1 MTNFTVAFDKI
12 CRRQHRRSGR
22 QRAADAIAAKYSIRK
37 EGRAMIETIL
47 NGLLPVAFVIS
58 LGWSSGWLGLLK
70 HEDAGVLATLVIR
83 FALPFA
89 LFYAAVTTPADKILN
104 PGLAGCL
111 TFGLIGSY
119 LIALT
124 IGLFVFRHN
133 LRTATMQALVC
144 AYPDMAYFGAPIL
157 AALFGPL
164 GFLVVLVG
172 NLVTSIIM
180 LPLTIVLTR
189 ISDKQEA
196 GHGWKDT
203 LHVLNHALVGAVT
216 NPIVFLPISGLILS
230 FLHVKLPIPI
240 LSSVDI
246 IGKASGGT
254 SLFALGLMLYG
265 EKVRINL
272 NVLTNIGIKNFLQ
285 PVMMLLG
292 VGMFGL
298 TKDPAHQAI
307 ITGAVP
313 TATAAAMFALR
324 NNTYTADATSTIL
337 LSTVLGIGT
346 EAILIGLF
354 SS

>member
-1 MTNFTVAFDKI
+1 
-12 CRRQHRRSGR
+12 
-22 QRAADAIAAKYSIRK
+22 
-37 EGRAMIETIL
+37 MIGTIL

-58 LGWSSGWLGLLK
+58 LGWSSARLGLLK
-70 HEDAGVLATLVIR
+70 HADAGVLATLVIR

-119 LIALT
+119 LIALAL
-124 IGLFVFRHN
+124 GLFAFRHN

-157 AALFGPL
+157 AALFGPA

-189 ISDKQEA
+189 VSDKQEA

-203 LHVLNHALVGAVT
+203 LHVLNHALVGAAT
-216 NPIVFLPISGLILS
+216 NPIVFLPISGLILT

-285 PVMMLLG
+285 PAMMLLG
-292 VGMFGL
+292 VAMFGL

-313 TATAAAMFALR
+313 TATAAAMFALK

>member
-1 MTNFTVAFDKI
+1 
-12 CRRQHRRSGR
+12 
-22 QRAADAIAAKYSIRK
+22 
-37 EGRAMIETIL
+37 MIDTIL
-47 NGLLPVAFVIS
+47 NGLLPVAFVIT
-58 LGWSSGWLGLLK
+58 LGWLSGRLGTLQ
-70 HEDAGVLATLVIR
+70 HDDAGVLAALVIR

-89 LFYAAVTTPADKILN
+89 LFFAAVTTPADKIIN
-104 PGLAGCL
+104 VGLALCL
-111 TFGLIGSY
+111 TFGLMISY
-119 LIALT
+119 FLALAF
-124 IGLFVFRHN
+124 GVFAFKHD

-157 AALFGPL
+157 AAMFGPA

-172 NLVTSIIM
+172 NLITSIIM

-189 ISDKQEA
+189 ISDKQET

-203 LHVLNHALVGAVT
+203 AHVLNHSFIGAVT
-216 NPIVFLPISGLILS
+216 NPIVFLPIFGVILS
-230 FLHVKLPIPI
+230 FCHVKLPTPV
-240 LSSVDI
+240 LTSVEV

-265 EKVRINL
+265 EKFRINL

-285 PVMMLLG
+285 PALMLLG
-292 VGMFGL
+292 VIIFGV
-298 TKDPAHQAI
+298 TRDPAHQAI

-324 NNTYTADATSTIL
+324 NKTYTADATSTIL

-354 SS
+354 ST

>member
-1 MTNFTVAFDKI
+1 
-12 CRRQHRRSGR
+12 
-22 QRAADAIAAKYSIRK
+22 
-37 EGRAMIETIL
+37 
-47 NGLLPVAFVIS
+47 
-58 LGWSSGWLGLLK
+58 
-70 HEDAGVLATLVIR
+70 VLATLVVR

-89 LFYAAVTTPADKILN
+89 LFYAAATTPADKIIN
-104 PGLAGCL
+104 VSLALCL
-111 TFGLIGSY
+111 TFGLMSSY
-119 LIALT
+119 LIALAL
-124 IGLFVFRHN
+124 GVFAFKHN

-157 AALFGPL
+157 AAMFGPQ

-203 LHVLNHALVGAVT
+203 VHVLNHSLVGAAT
-216 NPIVFLPISGLILS
+216 NPIVFLPILGVILS
-230 FLHVKLPIPI
+230 FCHVTLPVPV
-240 LSSVDI
+240 LSSVKI
-246 IGKASGGT
+246 IGAASGGT

-265 EKVRINL
+265 EKFRVNL

-285 PVMMLLG
+285 PALMVLG
-292 VGMFGL
+292 VAMLWL

-313 TATAAAMFALR
+313 TATAAAMFALK
-324 NNTYTADATSTIL
+324 NKTYTADATSTIL

-354 SS
+354 ST

>member
-1 MTNFTVAFDKI
+1 MP
-12 CRRQHRRSGR
+12 
-22 QRAADAIAAKYSIRK
+22 
-37 EGRAMIETIL
+37 ETIL

-58 LGWSSGWLGLLK
+58 LGWLSARLGLLK
-70 HEDAGVLATLVIR
+70 HEDAGILATLVIR

-89 LFYAAVTTPADKILN
+89 LFYAAATTPANKILN

-111 TFGLIGSY
+111 AFGLMGSY
-119 LIALT
+119 FIALAL
-124 IGLFVFRHN
+124 GYFAFRHD

-157 AALFGPL
+157 AAMFGPL

-189 ISDKQEA
+189 ISDKQET

-203 LHVLNHALVGAVT
+203 LHVLNHSLAGAVT
-216 NPIVFLPISGLILS
+216 NPIVFLPITGLVLS
-230 FLHVKLPIPI
+230 FLHVKLPTPV

-265 EKVRINL
+265 EKFSINL
-272 NVLTNIGIKNFLQ
+272 NVITNIGIKNFVQ
-285 PVMMLLG
+285 PALMLLG
-292 VGMFGL
+292 VVIFGL

-324 NNTYTADATSTIL
+324 NKTYTADATSTIL
-337 LSTVLGIGT
+337 VSTVLGIGT

-354 SS
+354 ST